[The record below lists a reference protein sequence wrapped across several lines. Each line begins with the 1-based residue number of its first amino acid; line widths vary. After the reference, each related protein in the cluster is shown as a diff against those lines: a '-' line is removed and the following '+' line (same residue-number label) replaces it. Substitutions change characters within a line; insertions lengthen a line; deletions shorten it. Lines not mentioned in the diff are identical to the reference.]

1 MNNRKWTLLECW
13 YAANRSAVILAFEMV
28 MVGAAFVLAA
38 ALPYMMLCSFFGIW
52 P

>member
-1 MNNRKWTLLECW
+1 MNNRKWTRFECW
-13 YAANRSAVILAFEMV
+13 YAANRSALTLAGEIVIV
-28 MVGAAFVLAA
+28 AAMFVLAS